1 MQPEFGGIAQRL
13 RAGSTGNDGDDLR
26 RPPLPAAGIGDRDH
40 VRAAPGDQDHD
51 FFHGAILAFE
61 STEEASESLII
72 QGFAKTMEVFR
83 LLPPAEQRTAC
94 ALTIGNFDGVHRG
107 HQAVLAALRQRADA
121 LGVPACV
128 LTFEPHPREYFAQL
142 APDKLRAPAR
152 ILTERDK
159 LDALAEHGVDR
170 VCIAHFNASFA
181 GLAAEDFIDKIIVEG
196 LQARYLLIGDDFRFG
211 AQRKGDWA
219 MLEQAAASQGFELA
233 RLDTVTENGSRIS
246 SSAVRDALSN
256 GDFDQASRLM
266 GRQYTISG
274 HVVHGRKLGRELGF
288 PTLNIRIP
296 FPNPAVQGVFVV
308 QVHGVADHPWPAVA
322 SLGSR
327 PAVEQ
332 EGKLLLEVHLFDFE
346 GDLYGRTVRVEFL
359 RRLREERNYPDL
371 ESLTRQIGLDAQQAR
386 EHLGISSRD

>member
-1 MQPEFGGIAQRL
+1 L
-13 RAGSTGNDGDDLR
+13 
-26 RPPLPAAGIGDRDH
+26 
-40 VRAAPGDQDHD
+40 
-51 FFHGAILAFE
+51 
-61 STEEASESLII
+61 ESLII
-72 QGFAKTMEVFR
+72 QGFAKAMEVFR

-142 APDKLRAPAR
+142 APDKVRAPAR

-181 GLAAEDFIDKIIVEG
+181 GIAAEDFIDRIIVEG
-196 LQARYLLIGDDFRFG
+196 LQARHLLIGDDFRFG
-211 AQRKGDWA
+211 AKRRGDWA
-219 MLEQAAASQGFELA
+219 MLEQAATSLGFELA
-233 RLDTVTENGSRIS
+233 RLDTVTENGERIS
-246 SSAVRDALSN
+246 SSAVRDALSAGN
-256 GDFDQASRLM
+256 IEQANRLM
-266 GRQYTISG
+266 GRRYTISG

-308 QVHGVADHPWPAVA
+308 QVHGVADRPWPAVA

-332 EGKLLLEVHLFDFE
+332 DGKLLLEVHLFDFE
-346 GDLYGRTVRVEFL
+346 GDLYGRMVRVEFL
-359 RRLREERNYPDL
+359 QRLREERDYPDL
-371 ESLTRQIGLDAQQAR
+371 ESLTRQIGLDARQAR
-386 EHLGISSRD
+386 EHLGIASRD